1 MYDVL
6 INKKICF
13 EQQLDTSKQ
22 RNFLICKSCF
32 WCASFLNNMHGAID
46 ACPSCMNTELDS
58 MPLSFDETYKFNYDA
73 KSGITLEFGRI
84 K

>member
-1 MYDVL
+1 
-6 INKKICF
+6 
-13 EQQLDTSKQ
+13 
-22 RNFLICKSCF
+22 
-32 WCASFLNNMHGAID
+32 MHGAID